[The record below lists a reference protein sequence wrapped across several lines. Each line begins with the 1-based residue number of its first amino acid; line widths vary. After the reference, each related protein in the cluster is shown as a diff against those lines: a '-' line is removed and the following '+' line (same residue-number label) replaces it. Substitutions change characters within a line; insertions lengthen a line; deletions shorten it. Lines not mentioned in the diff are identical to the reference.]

1 MVDRVVGLD
10 PYVPRVASEWD
21 LHAPG
26 SLWRAITGSLVF
38 VDISGFTNLSERLA
52 RRGRIGAEE
61 LTGVLNRVFGHML
74 EIVFQRGGSLLKFG
88 GDALLLLFDTDDH
101 VMQACAATVEMR
113 SALREA
119 SREKTSVGR
128 INLKMSSGIHTGP
141 IDFFLV
147 GDSHRELLVTGP
159 TASVTTE
166 MEGTADAGE
175 IVVSHVVKEALPAD
189 FTGDA
194 KGNGWLLRK
203 QKIAQPECGPVV
215 REFGDEPDLT
225 VYVPRRLREQLQSGI
240 GDSEHRIATIGFLKY
255 KGIDALLSA
264 DGAESVGKKLDELV
278 KVVQAAVDAEDIT
291 FLASDI
297 DADGGKIILAA
308 GVPASQ
314 HDDEGRMLRAARQ
327 ILDSELDLSARMGL
341 NRGHVFAGDVGSNF
355 RRTFTVMGDT
365 VNLAARLMAA
375 AGPGALYSSP
385 AVLDEASTLFR
396 TEALEPFHVKGK
408 DEPVRAYQVFEEI
421 GVRPPELS
429 HDLPFHGREA
439 EVDMLVSIITTCA
452 RVGRGGM
459 MTVSGETGIGKTRLI
474 AEVLERCP
482 GLATLMIKAEPN
494 GSTNPYWAFRDPM
507 RRKLGIERAD
517 TETMSK
523 ALEKAVETLAP
534 GVLTLVPLLGD
545 VLHIDIP
552 DNETTSAIDPRFRP
566 DRTADAVVDLLTA
579 LHNEPF
585 AIITEDGQWLDDA
598 STNLLRRIGTA
609 AETRPWTTIVTIRES
624 EEIDHEKFGDE
635 IGLAPLDDETIRQ
648 IANEVTAGAPLRPH
662 ELNNIVTRVGG
673 NPLFLSEIL
682 SVIRETGNADDIP
695 DSLDAVV
702 STQIDS
708 LPPLARQTL
717 RYSSVLGTSFPI
729 DVLDRYLAIDEME
742 IDKATQAELSRFLD
756 RDGETRLR
764 FKHAVVHGV
773 AYRGLPYRR
782 RRELHERAGE
792 VVERMNSKN
801 PNVSAE
807 FLAYHYSEAGRHEK
821 AWRFS
826 QVAAEKAK
834 AAYANTEAATHYE
847 RALDAARFV
856 PDADPEEMA
865 QAWVRLGEV
874 RELAGQMEI
883 AREALSRA
891 LKVKGDDPITK
902 ADLLLRRAG
911 TWMNS
916 GNLTQAKRNV
926 SLGQRAVDPLDDETA
941 NRIKARLDA
950 FESSVHAAR
959 GDPVRAADA
968 AHEAIERAENAAAEE
983 ALARAYSVL
992 DWANFMM
999 GVQEERHGP
1008 RAIEIYQ
1015 RLGLL
1020 ERSVG
1025 VMNNLGAFAYFEGN
1039 WDQAVDWYQQSL
1051 EAAERSGN
1059 VLEAA
1064 LTRTNI
1070 AEVRI
1075 GQRRFDE
1082 ASRLLQEAR
1091 RVYEASKADHYLP
1104 LVSLLQCRLDLA
1116 EGPDESTVATLRALL
1131 ESQLQTTG
1139 AQWVNETAV
1148 ALGDALIA
1156 VGMTEEA
1163 LELVDS
1169 RTVPNSPGL
1178 ARVKIKA
1185 SIELGK
1191 DAELDD
1197 LVHEAVSAAQ
1207 ESGDLLEELHVRE
1220 LEIESARDSGIEPD
1234 QEVIDR
1240 ANALRDQLGVIDDH
1254 PEHLVS

>member
-1 MVDRVVGLD
+1 MID
-10 PYVPRVASEWD
+10 
-21 LHAPG
+21 
-26 SLWRAITGSLVF
+26 GSLVF

-74 EIVFQRGGSLLKFG
+74 EIVFSRGGSLLKFG

-113 SALREA
+113 AALREA
-119 SREKTSVGR
+119 SKEKTSVGR

-159 TASVTTE
+159 TASVTTK

-175 IVVSHVVKEALPAD
+175 IVVSEAVKADLPAD

-194 KGNGWLLRK
+194 KGDGWLLRK
-203 QKIAQPECGPVV
+203 QRISLSECGPVV
-215 REFGDEPDLT
+215 RESGDEPDLT
-225 VYVPRRLREQLQSGI
+225 AYVPRRLREQLQTGI

-264 DGAESVGKKLDELV
+264 DGPESVGKKLDDLV
-278 KVVQAAVDAEDIT
+278 RVVQAAVDAEGIT

-327 ILDSELDLSARMGL
+327 ILDSDLDLTARMGL
-341 NRGHVFAGDVGSNF
+341 NRGHVFAGDVGSSF

-375 AGPGALYSSP
+375 AGPGGLYSSP

-396 TEALEPFHVKGK
+396 TEPLEPFYVKGK

-474 AEVLERCP
+474 VEVLERCP

-517 TETMSK
+517 TQTMAES
-523 ALEKAVETLAP
+523 LEEMIQKTAP
-534 GVLTLVPLLGD
+534 EVLPLVPLLGD

-552 DNETTSAIDPRFRP
+552 DNETTGAIDPRFRP

-579 LHNEPF
+579 LHAEPF
-585 AIITEDGQWLDDA
+585 AVITEDGQWLDDA
-598 STNLLRRIGTA
+598 STNLLRRIGAA

-624 EEIDHEKFGDE
+624 EEIAHEKFGDE
-635 IGLAPLDDETIRQ
+635 VGLAPLDDETIRQ

-662 ELNNIVTRVGG
+662 ELDKIVTRVGG

-729 DVLDRYLAIDEME
+729 EVLDRYLAVDDME
-742 IDKATQAELSRFLD
+742 IDDATRSELDRFMD
-756 RDGETRLR
+756 RDGDTRLR

-782 RRELHERAGE
+782 RRELHERAGQ
-792 VVERMNSKN
+792 VVEKMNARN
-801 PNVSAE
+801 PNIAAE

-821 AWRFS
+821 AWRYS
-826 QVAAEKAK
+826 TVAAAKAK
-834 AAYANTEAATHYE
+834 QAFANAEAAAHFE
-847 RALDAARFV
+847 RALESAKHLSG
-856 PDADPEEMA
+856 ADSVELSET
-865 QAWVRLGEV
+865 WTGLGEV
-874 RELAGQMEI
+874 HDLT
-883 AREALSRA
+883 
-891 LKVKGDDPITK
+891 GDYEQ
-902 ADLLLRRAG
+902 ARRAF
-911 TWMNS
+911 S
-916 GNLTQAKRNV
+916 KAI
-926 SLGQRAVDPLDDETA
+926 AVGPD
-941 NRIKARLDA
+941 
-950 FESSVHAAR
+950 
-959 GDPVRAADA
+959 DPVRAAELYLRRAETWMGSGNLPQAKRSITLGRKAIGQPRHRDSLARLAKLIAYEARVHA
-968 AHEAIERAENAAAEE
+968 ADGDPVKASQCAREAVRLGEDSGEQEAIAH
-983 ALARAYSVL
+983 AYGVL
-992 DWANFMM
+992 DWANFML
-999 GVQEERHGP
+999 GVDERRHGP
-1008 RAIEIYQ
+1008 EAIEIYQ
-1015 RLGLL
+1015 RLGSLAK
-1020 ERSVG
+1020 SAA
-1025 VMNNLGAFAYFEGN
+1025 VMNNMGAFAYMEGK
-1039 WDQAVDWYQQSL
+1039 WDEAVDWYRESL
-1051 EAAERSGN
+1051 EGAEGSGD
-1059 VLEAA
+1059 VFSAA
-1064 LTRTNI
+1064 LTRANL
-1070 AEVRI
+1070 AEILISQRKYGEAEEPLDHAERVYRASHASHFMPLIQLQRARLAI
-1075 GQRRFDE
+1075 GRGDPGLATQ
-1082 ASRLLQEAR
+1082 LLEQSLEHHGESAWTAEAR
-1091 RVYEASKADHYLP
+1091 LT
-1104 LVSLLQCRLDLA
+1104 LA
-1116 EGPDESTVATLRALL
+1116 ESLARSGRPSDALRRLESIGGPSAETDGLANRIALVKGLALEQLGETESAMSTLESALSSARSADETYESVLVAEALVNARALVG
-1131 ESQLQTTG
+1131 LQTTSPELERLD
-1139 AQWVNETAV
+1139 AERSK
-1148 ALGDALIA
+1148 LGI
-1156 VGMTEEA
+1156 EA
-1163 LELVDS
+1163 LE
-1169 RTVPNSPGL
+1169 P
-1178 ARVKIKA
+1178 
-1185 SIELGK
+1185 
-1191 DAELDD
+1191 
-1197 LVHEAVSAAQ
+1197 VST
-1207 ESGDLLEELHVRE
+1207 
-1220 LEIESARDSGIEPD
+1220 
-1234 QEVIDR
+1234 
-1240 ANALRDQLGVIDDH
+1240 
-1254 PEHLVS
+1254 